1 MARRLI
7 TTAIVVV
14 AAWTISA
21 QSTVTIFENG
31 RVIVGDG
38 KVIEN
43 ASVVVDGTRITQVGP
58 AASIKAPANATRVSL
73 SGKTLMPALVD
84 THVHTSTTRDAL
96 ITDLKNRARMGIV
109 AAMSLGLDP
118 GDFAFQVRGENI
130 PGAARFFTA
139 GRGIT
144 APEQGRTDVPYW
156 ITTEEQ
162 ARTAVR
168 ELAKN
173 KVVIVK
179 IW

>member
-1 MARRLI
+1 MKRILVLLSIAAAV
-7 TTAIVVV
+7 TVVR
-14 AAWTISA
+14 A

-43 ASVVVDGTRITQVGP
+43 ASVVVDGSRITQVGP
-58 AASIKAPANATRVSL
+58 ASSIKAPAGAARVSL

-84 THVHTSTTRDAL
+84 THVHTGTTRDAL
-96 ITDLKNRARMGIV
+96 ITDLKQRAHFGIG

-118 GDFAFQVRGENI
+118 GDFAQQVRSENI

-144 APEQGRTDVPYW
+144 APEKGRTEVPYW

-162 ARTAVR
+162 GRSAVR
-168 ELAKN
+168 ELAKS
-173 KVVIVK
+173 KVDI
-179 IW
+179 